1 MWLAQLID
9 VYSLVIF
16 AAVVLSWFRLPPESP
31 LVRIVSAL
39 TEPVLRPL
47 RRVVPNV
54 AGLDLSPMVVLL
66 GLQLLRRLLTG

>member
-1 MWLAQLID
+1 MWLARLID